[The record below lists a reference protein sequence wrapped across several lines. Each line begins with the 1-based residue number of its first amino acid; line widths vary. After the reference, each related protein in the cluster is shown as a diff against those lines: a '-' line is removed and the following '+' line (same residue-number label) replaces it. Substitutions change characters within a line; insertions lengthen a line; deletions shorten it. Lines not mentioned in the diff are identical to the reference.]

1 MVPFGTGEM
10 WQTSPVYFDMPR
22 TQVRDQ
28 RIPWSCSDLT
38 HSTRLFCSPLSDSR
52 LSKQRHLDWEVPSDM
67 QGKVD
72 CWWLDERARGS
83 LRIHDRRCAWN
94 HQSLGLSWSARE
106 QLTSRLSQLLSLL
119 ILPDIW
125 GNCILKKSP
134 WCHWRCDEVEES
146 KKWRSRVR
154 HGRCH

>member
-10 WQTSPVYFDMPR
+10 WQTSPVYFDMPK

-38 HSTRLFCSPLSDSR
+38 HSTRLFCSPPSDSG

-67 QGKVD
+67 QDKVD

-94 HQSLGLSWSARE
+94 HQSLGLSWSRQGATYEQVVTTAFSFNSARHLRELHLKEKSMFSLAMGCCWRE
-106 QLTSRLSQLLSLL
+106 QEVKVTS
-119 ILPDIW
+119 
-125 GNCILKKSP
+125 
-134 WCHWRCDEVEES
+134 
-146 KKWRSRVR
+146 
-154 HGRCH
+154 